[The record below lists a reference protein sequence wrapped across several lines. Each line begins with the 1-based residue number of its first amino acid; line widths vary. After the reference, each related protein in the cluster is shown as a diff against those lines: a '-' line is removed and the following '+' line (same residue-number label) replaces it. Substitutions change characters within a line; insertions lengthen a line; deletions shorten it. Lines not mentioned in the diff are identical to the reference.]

1 MEIVKSN
8 YNPKEIIG
16 DLDRMIKIRIGDKP
30 IELRTRVSDLPLT
43 LSGDKEKIKRI
54 MLNILT
60 NAVKYTDTGYI
71 DFVVDSVIVKDKCN
85 LRISIS
91 DTGRGI
97 SSDNIDK
104 IFNKFYREEYDKD
117 SDISGTGLGL
127 SITKSLVEL
136 MNCKIGVDST
146 LGLGTTFTINVS
158 QKIDNATE
166 N

>member
-8 YNPKEIIG
+8 YNPKEIID

-43 LSGDKEKIKRI
+43 LSGDKDKIKRI

-71 DFVVDSVIVKDKCN
+71 VFVVDSVIVKDKCN

-91 DTGRGI
+91 DTGGEI

-136 MNCKIGVDST
+136 MNGKIEVDST

>member
-71 DFVVDSVIVKDKCN
+71 VFVVDSVIVKDKCN

-136 MNCKIGVDST
+136 MNGKIEVDSI

>member
-60 NAVKYTDTGYI
+60 NAVKYTREG
-71 DFVVDSVIVKDKCN
+71 FVEFRVSSIIKD
-85 LRISIS
+85 
-91 DTGRGI
+91 
-97 SSDNIDK
+97 
-104 IFNKFYREEYDKD
+104 
-117 SDISGTGLGL
+117 DI
-127 SITKSLVEL
+127 
-136 MNCKIGVDST
+136 
-146 LGLGTTFTINVS
+146 
-158 QKIDNATE
+158 
-166 N
+166 

>member
-71 DFVVDSVIVKDKCN
+71 VFVVDSVIVKDKCN

-91 DTGRGI
+91 DTGGEI

-136 MNCKIGVDST
+136 MNGKIEVDST

>member
-91 DTGRGI
+91 DTGGEI

-136 MNCKIGVDST
+136 MNGKIEVDST

>member
-136 MNCKIGVDST
+136 MNGKIEVDST

>member
-43 LSGDKEKIKRI
+43 LSGDKDKIKRI

-91 DTGRGI
+91 DTGGEI

-136 MNCKIGVDST
+136 MNGKIEVDST